1 MRASVTEPD
10 HIISQG
16 FTYDI
21 NSWWSVS
28 ADYRYS
34 HQTSTGLGTLSSLFN
49 ATTPATRQEDIVWRN
64 NLSDLDFTWTLRP
77 SAPWSSG
84 PAFA

>member
-10 HIISQG
+10 NIISQG

-49 ATTPATRQEDIVWRN
+49 ATTPTTLQEDIVWRN
-64 NLSDLDFTWTLRP
+64 NLSDLDFQHGLSRP
-77 SAPWSSG
+77 SAT
-84 PAFA
+84 